1 MAAPAAEVGA
11 LRIDVL
17 TIFPGMFAGPLGESM
32 LRRAQER
39 GLVEIRVHDL
49 RQFATDRHRTTDDY
63 PFGGGPGMVM
73 KPEPVFRA
81 VEHLTAGQDE
91 PARVILL
98 SPQGRRFDQALA
110 WELSRER
117 HLILICGRYEGV
129 DERVRLGLATDEI
142 SIGDYVLTGG
152 ELPAMVI
159 IDAVVR
165 LLPGVLGDQRSPRE
179 ESFSDGLLEG
189 PHYTRPREFRG
200 MAVPEVLLSG
210 HHGQIRRWRRKE
222 ALRRTLERRPD
233 LLRKARLGPE
243 DLELL
248 AELAGELGP
257 EARAIITAV
266 LAGAPGAT
274 GAQAARRRRA
284 RATGGEA

>member
-1 MAAPAAEVGA
+1 M
-11 LRIDVL
+11 RIDVL
-17 TIFPGMFAGPLGESM
+17 TIFPGMFQGPLSESM
-32 LRRAQER
+32 LRRARER
-39 GLVEIRVHDL
+39 GLVDIHVHDL
-49 RQFATDRHRTTDDY
+49 REFTDDRHRTTDDY

-73 KPEPVFRA
+73 KPEPIFRA
-81 VEHLTAGQDE
+81 VEHVLAQTGG

-98 SPQGRRFDQALA
+98 TPQGRLLNQELA

-129 DERVRLGLATDEI
+129 DERVRIGLATDEV

-152 ELPAMVI
+152 ELPAMVL

-165 LLPGVLGDQRSPRE
+165 LVPGVLGDERSPQE
-179 ESFSDGLLEG
+179 ESFTDGLLEG

-210 HHGQIRRWRRKE
+210 HHEQIRRWRRKE

-233 LLRKARLGPE
+233 LLRTARLTAE
-243 DLELL
+243 DLRLL
-248 AELAGELGP
+248 AELEAEVGP
-257 EARAIITAV
+257 EARAIITDV
-266 LAGAPGAT
+266 SAGTPGAAPGAAGT
-274 GAQAARRRRA
+274 GRRA
-284 RATGGEA
+284 RSARGEA